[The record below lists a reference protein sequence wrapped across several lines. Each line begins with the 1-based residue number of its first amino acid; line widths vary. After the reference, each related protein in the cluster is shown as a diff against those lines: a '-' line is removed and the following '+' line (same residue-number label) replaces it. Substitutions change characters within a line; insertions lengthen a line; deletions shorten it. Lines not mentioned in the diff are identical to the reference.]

1 VLTLAGGGPA
11 AADVEAFAAAA
22 RERGGHVLSIAS
34 HADADLPLPA
44 ALPEGLAAIGAIV
57 RAQQLAREVSLRR
70 GIEPDTPFGLSK
82 ITETH

>member
-1 VLTLAGGGPA
+1 
-11 AADVEAFAAAA
+11 
-22 RERGGHVLSIAS
+22 
-34 HADADLPLPA
+34 
-44 ALPEGLAAIGAIV
+44 V